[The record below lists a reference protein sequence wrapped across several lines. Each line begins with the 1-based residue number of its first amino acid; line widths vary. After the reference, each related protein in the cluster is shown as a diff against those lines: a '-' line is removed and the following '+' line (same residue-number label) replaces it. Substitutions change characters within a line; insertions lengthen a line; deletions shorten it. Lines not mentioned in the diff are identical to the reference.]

1 MILDKP
7 DDSELMQKANNRK
20 KIIQVVLTFV
30 SLLGSIA
37 IGISAFFLIYGLNA
51 TGYDRLIAILV
62 LLLGIA
68 SIVLLLPFLFLFAAF
83 RAYRKCIDEEA
94 STVYYKK
101 GVNQTKNFFISI
113 AILMSIFLFFLFVS

>member
-94 STVYYKK
+94 STVRPR
-101 GVNQTKNFFISI
+101 
-113 AILMSIFLFFLFVS
+113 IFLLV